1 MTPLQLLGNIHKK
14 RFLLFTNSI
23 EEIIIDVRTL
33 FLVYFPIIVKGT
45 TLPMILILYFTQCI
59 VI

>member
-1 MTPLQLLGNIHKK
+1 MTLLQLLGNIHKK

-33 FLVYFPIIVKGT
+33 FLVYFPIIVKGS
-45 TLPMILILYFTQCI
+45 TLPMILILYFTQYI